1 MSEPMQRPLLP
12 ITIAIIIA
20 AGLAYA
26 VWSLSGPDGSS
37 RALSFSLALGAAFGV
52 VLQRSRFCFFCHGR
66 DLLEKSDPRGVL
78 AILLALAVGAVGYL
92 VIFGAWLPVPAPER
106 LPPTA
111 HIGPVSPV
119 LGFAAYVFGVGMA
132 ISGSCISAH
141 LYRLGEGSPTAPFA
155 LIGAA
160 AGFALGFAT
169 WNPLYLA
176 AIADAPVVWLPH
188 QFGYAGTIAL
198 TFATLALLALLAIRA
213 SRLRLKP
220 GEAGRLDMPRVLCA
234 VFVKRWP
241 AYVGGIAVG
250 VLSAVAYL
258 RVAPL
263 GVTAELGSLSRT
275 AAGDLG
281 LLPASLHGL
290 DGFRGCVTVV
300 KQALLSNNGLFVGG
314 LVLASLASALVSG
327 EFKPRLPH
335 ADEIWRGLLGGVLM
349 GWGAMMALGCTV
361 GVLLSG
367 IHAGALS
374 GWVFLFFC
382 FAGIAAGLWARRRFA
397 F

>member
-1 MSEPMQRPLLP
+1 MKRPLLP
-12 ITIAIIIA
+12 TLVGLLVA
-20 AGLAYA
+20 AGLAYGTWA
-26 VWSLSGPDGSS
+26 LSGPDGNS
-37 RALSFSLALGAAFGV
+37 RALAFSLALGAAFGA
-52 VLQRSRFCFFCHGR
+52 VLQRSRFCFFCHAR

-92 VIFGAWLPVPAPER
+92 VIFGAWLPVPLPER

-119 LGFAAYVFGVGMA
+119 LGFAAYVFGLGMA

-155 LIGAA
+155 LIGTA

-176 AIADAPVVWLPH
+176 AIADAPVIWLPH

-198 TFATLALLALLAIRA
+198 TFAALALLALLAVRA

-220 GEAGRLDMPRVLCA
+220 GEAGRLDLPRVLCA

-290 DGFRGCVTVV
+290 DSFRGCVTVV

-314 LVLASLASALVSG
+314 LVLASLASALVAG
-327 EFKPRLPH
+327 EFKPRLPRF
-335 ADEIWRGLLGGVLM
+335 DEVWRGLAGGVLM
-349 GWGAMMALGCTV
+349 GWGAMIALGCTV

-382 FAGIAAGLWARRRFA
+382 FAGIAAGLWVRRRFA